1 MVGTWLRYD
10 ETALVALSFRVL
22 KTMVGTW
29 LRYDETALVAL
40 AFRVLGT
47 TEPGLGMIMKQL

>member
-10 ETALVALSFRVL
+10 ETALVALGLRDL

-29 LRYDETALVAL
+29 LWYDETALVAL
-40 AFRVLGT
+40 AFRVLRT